1 MDILNDSSSNKL
13 VTSVYRNPAY
23 TGLLTNYN
31 SFTSP
36 KYKMGLIKTLFDQ
49 TFHIRSTWAGF
60 RYDIFNLQTVLLK
73 NEFPLKLIDKSINK
87 YLNNNVFKEN
97 EQIPFARIF
106 KKVL

>member
-36 KYKMGLIKTLFDQ
+36 KYKMGLIQ